1 MAIINTK
8 ISDLVP
14 SEKALNVAV
23 NLLLAQKNVLINSGL
38 TARGPEVDAVAGGG
52 PRKSS
57 LAYINPLST
66 DEVNVSTDVITD
78 EGNIG
83 LMTADEFTVLRH
95 DLNYGWG
102 FTDLQRM
109 VTQYDAQGG
118 VRAGIAQYWNG
129 IYTKLLV
136 STLKGAKASVNALT
150 GAAGLATKAAIIKS
164 VSSDFDMA
172 AVYDAAATAG
182 DYADQYNVL
191 IISPARYAK
200 LQAKEANGFV
210 PLSRTNT
217 GFAEYQGYSLIKSTN
232 VDNNDVIVARTGAV
246 AFGEGNPAGM
256 VPIELERRANGG
268 NGGGADILHSR
279 RSVVVHPQGMEYKG
293 VVPGKTTNIYTNLE
307 AAATWGLEV
316 PQEMFGFR
324 FLTFNA
330 A

>member
-1 MAIINTK
+1 MALNNTT
-8 ISDLVP
+8 IQGLVP
-14 SEKALNVAV
+14 SEKALSVGV
-23 NLLLAQKNVLINSGL
+23 DLLLANKNVLLNSGL
-38 TARGPEVDAVAGGG
+38 AARGPEVDAVAGGG

-66 DEVNVSTDVITD
+66 DEVNVSTDVLTD

-83 LMTADEFTVLRH
+83 NMTADEFTVLRH

-109 VTQYDAQGG
+109 VTQYDAEGG

-136 STLKGAKASVNALT
+136 STLKGV
-150 GAAGLATKAAIIKS
+150 KAAVASNTDIVTS
-164 VSSDFDMA
+164 VTGDFDMA
-172 AVYDAAATAG
+172 AVYDAVAKAG
-182 DYADQYNVL
+182 DYADQYNTM
-191 IISPARYAK
+191 IISPARFAK
-200 LQAKEANGFV
+200 LQAKESNGFV
-210 PLSRTNT
+210 PASRTNT
-217 GFAEYQGYSLIKSTN
+217 GFADYQGFNLIKSTK
-232 VDNNDVIVARTGAV
+232 VGDNDVTLARSGAL
-246 AFGEGNPAGM
+246 AFGEGQPTGL

-293 VVPGKTTNIYTNLE
+293 VIPGKTTDIFANLE
-307 AAATWGLEV
+307 KAATWGLEV

-324 FLTFNA
+324 FITFNKA
-330 A
+330 